1 MQLLKLH
8 VSASVSSFFL
18 SLSFSAFQTLQL
30 YSLLYKVHKYTGK
43 LGKEPVVVRDL
54 IGQTIVSIKNEACVI
69 IYLARFLEIGA
80 APSKLECFCLIRPS
94 FH

>member
-18 SLSFSAFQTLQL
+18 SLSFSAFQPLQH
-30 YSLLYKVHKYTGK
+30 YKVHKYNGK

-54 IGQTIVSIKNEACVI
+54 IGQTIVSIKNEACTLCNYIFGQISRNRSCSIKVGM
-69 IYLARFLEIGA
+69 FL
-80 APSKLECFCLIRPS
+80 LN
-94 FH
+94 

>member
-18 SLSFSAFQTLQL
+18 SLSFSAFQPLQH
-30 YSLLYKVHKYTGK
+30 YSLLYKVHKYNGK

-54 IGQTIVSIKNEACVI
+54 IGQTIVSIKNEACTLYNYIFGQISRNRSCSIKVGM
-69 IYLARFLEIGA
+69 FL
-80 APSKLECFCLIRPS
+80 LN
-94 FH
+94 